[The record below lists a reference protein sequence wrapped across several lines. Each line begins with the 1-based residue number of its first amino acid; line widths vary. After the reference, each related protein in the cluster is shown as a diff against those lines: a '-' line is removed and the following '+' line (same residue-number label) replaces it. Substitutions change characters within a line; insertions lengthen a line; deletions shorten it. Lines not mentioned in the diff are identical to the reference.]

1 MNQLI
6 YDFLNVTESAALA
19 SLPWVGTG
27 NKMEADRAATDSM
40 RRLLNKVQMDG
51 VVVIGEGE
59 IDEAPML
66 YIGERVGTGTGLEVD
81 LAVDPIDGTNSTS
94 KGQNDAIAVIA
105 AAPKGTL
112 LHAPDMYMEKI
123 ATGPRAAGVIDINA
137 SIEENLYAV
146 AKANNKQPNELTVIV
161 QDRERHQKWIEMI
174 RSLGAK
180 TYLFE
185 DGDVIPAIST
195 CIDSLN
201 IDLFVGIGGAPEGVL
216 AAVGVK
222 SLGGEMQARLLPS
235 SLEEYERCKSMGI
248 EDPDRPLMMEQLVS
262 TDNCAFIA
270 TGITSNMLLKGIQYD
285 SKKTITQSLV
295 INGLDKNLRC
305 AETVHLISGKE
316 LCRLENKQALYR

>member
-6 YDFLNVTESAALA
+6 YDFLHVTESAALA

-27 NKMEADRAATDSM
+27 NKFEADRAATNSM
-40 RRLLNKVQMDG
+40 RNLLNKIQMDG

-66 YIGERVGTGTGLEVD
+66 YIGERVGTGTGLRVD
-81 LAVDPIDGTNSTS
+81 LAVDPIDGTASTS

-105 AAPKGTL
+105 TAPRGTL

-123 ATGPRAAGVIDINA
+123 ATGPKAAGKIDINA

-146 AKANNKQPNELTVIV
+146 AKANGKQLNELTVII
-161 QDRERHQKWIEMI
+161 QDRERHQKWIEII
-174 RSLGAK
+174 RSMGVK

-222 SLGGEMQARLLPS
+222 SLGGDMQARLLPS
-235 SLEEYERCKSMGI
+235 TNEEYERCISMGI
-248 EDPDRPLMMEQLVS
+248 EDPNKPLRIEQLVG
-262 TDNCAFIA
+262 TDNCAFVA
-270 TGITSNMLLKGIQYD
+270 TGITSNMLLKGIRSDQ
-285 SKKTITQSLV
+285 KKYITHSMV
-295 INGLDKNLRC
+295 ISGLDKNLRC
-305 AETVHLISGKE
+305 METVHLLNG
-316 LCRLENKQALYR
+316 

>member
-6 YDFLNVTESAALA
+6 YDFLRVTESAAIA

-27 NKMEADRAATDSM
+27 NKIEADRAATNSM
-40 RRLLNKVQMDG
+40 RLMLNSIEMAG

-66 YIGERVGTGTGLEVD
+66 YIGERLGTGTGKRID
-81 LAVDPIDGTNSTS
+81 IAVDPIDGTTSTS

-123 ATGPRAAGVIDINA
+123 ATGPKAAGKIDINA
-137 SIEENLYAV
+137 SFEQNLYAV
-146 AKANNKQPNELTVIV
+146 ASATGKEIHELTVVI
-161 QDRERHQKWIEMI
+161 QDRERHQDWIDTV
-174 RSLGAK
+174 RSFGAK

-195 CIDSLN
+195 CIESTQ
-201 IDLFVGIGGAPEGVL
+201 IDLFIGIGGAPEGVL

-222 SLGGEMQARLLPS
+222 SLGGDMQARLLPRTD
-235 SLEEYERCKSMGI
+235 EERNRCKSMGI
-248 EDPDRPLMMEQLVS
+248 NDVNKGLLLEQLVA
-262 TDNCAFIA
+262 TDDCAFVA
-270 TGITSNMLLKGIQYD
+270 TGITSNMLLNGIKRDQNKFTTH
-285 SKKTITQSLV
+285 SIM
-295 INGLDKNLRC
+295 INGNDRNLRC
-305 AETVHLISGKE
+305 TETVHVVNDV
-316 LCRLENKQALYR
+316 RYHTVVD